1 MPRRKSATSHV
12 DHHNAS
18 ARQVLA
24 KELARL
30 RETTGKSLSDLASE
44 TTYDRTY
51 LHKLET
57 GVKLGSPEV
66 MAALDKVYGTG
77 EHLGDLWELARNDAI
92 KDKYKHF
99 MDREKEATMR
109 YEYACSTIPG
119 LLQTEPYIR
128 EQLQTA
134 RPKDENE
141 LDAQVAARRGRQSL
155 LYGEGAMEYRAV
167 LDESAVRRPLRD
179 PGEWAQQLKHL
190 LELAELSNV
199 TLQVLPFS
207 AGLQHI
213 LGGSLTL
220 LWLPGGRNIAYTEGS
235 YSGDLVE
242 DPTDVEQ
249 LRLSYDLLRDSALS
263 PRESVALIRT
273 ILEASAS
280 CESPASISAPPSGG
294 NRATATPTGA
304 TA

>member
-1 MPRRKSATSHV
+1 M
-12 DHHNAS
+12 
-18 ARQVLA
+18 LA

-30 RETTGKSLSDLASE
+30 REASGKSLGDLATE

-77 EHLGDLWELARNDAI
+77 EHLGELWELARSDAV
-92 KDKYKHF
+92 KDKYRHF

-119 LLQTEPYIR
+119 LLQTEPYMR
-128 EQLQTA
+128 EQLRTA
-134 RPKDENE
+134 RPRDENE
-141 LDAQVAARRGRQSL
+141 LDEQVAARLGRQNL
-155 LYGEGAMEYRAV
+155 LDGDDAVEFRAV
-167 LDESAVRRPLRD
+167 LDESAVRRPLSD
-179 PGEWAQQLKHL
+179 PDEWKQQLDRL

-220 LWLPGGRNIAYTEGS
+220 LWLPGGRNIAYTES
-235 YSGDLVE
+235 AYSGDLVE

-263 PRESVALIRT
+263 PRDSVALIRT
-273 ILEASAS
+273 ILEAGAP
-280 CESPASISAPPSGG
+280 CESLDSTSAPPPGG
-294 NRATATPTGA
+294 SRATAMPTAA